1 MNPDPNTVQD
11 TCGYSSDD
19 NLSELNETEIKLKKD
34 LQDII
39 DLLPPPIPL
48 IPKTLRPSEPFF
60 QSQNIPYEVLQEFS
74 SQEVL
79 EPIGPKVDP
88 KSVFEKYDPGVSLKS
103 LFPKD
108 KLVYL
113 RSKGLFKNEFNSN
126 KCDLKKLMIKK
137 KFLEKNEDRVYSNSL
152 LVDVLPR
159 YYQPVDGDRT
169 LVFESR
175 FESGNLAMASK
186 LSEFEYNLLLQSDIN
201 SKGHTQWFFFSVENT
216 TPNLNIKFNILNFA
230 KSDSLYNDGMKILVY
245 SNKAQESL
253 NCGWVRGGESIKY
266 YSNGIVKEGSASLKT
281 YSSLS
286 FTYQFVYNDD
296 KVFFA
301 YSLPYTYS
309 SLQGLLDS
317 YESDSVRSQFFHRKT
332 LCKSI
337 GGNRCDYITITNK
350 GTLDEIKNKRAVVIS
365 ARVHPGETVGS
376 WMMLGVLDFLTS
388 LDPEAQELRSKYIFK
403 IIPMLN
409 PDGVING
416 NYRCSLVGADLNR
429 RWKNPQFDIHPIIF
443 NLKKLIKTTAESYEI
458 DLICD
463 LHGHSRKQD
472 IFMYGCD
479 YNKNPEICRLFPYI
493 LSKMS
498 PVFSFEE
505 SRFGIQKAKES
516 TLRVSLFKELKIPN
530 VFTLEASF
538 AGASFGKYQNF
549 HYTGGILADM
559 GRDLC
564 KALLVLSQNSK
575 LARNPTIKKPVIQKN
590 LKKPENDGKKFA
602 DQKFDLEGILKELLS
617 KKENLNLNDGNSSS
631 SGSESEPSE
640 DNLDL
645 DSLNKLI
652 PQTAEPKKDSLCKKR
667 YERSLHLPRSR
678 VLKKC
683 EKCGES
689 EVTGHACKNLNNS
702 YSLRRKI
709 VGLRTY
715 YNICGKKVHDQST
728 QTPPSFYEKS
738 PKKRY
743 MSSLGPLSIDS
754 NLSAYD
760 DLAAESECR
769 LKTLPSIQTVRRDS
783 RLESSF
789 LESPKKL
796 QPLMLARKVSN

>member
-1 MNPDPNTVQD
+1 MNPDPSANQD
-11 TCGYSSDD
+11 TCGYFSDEE
-19 NLSELNETEIKLKKD
+19 LSELNETEKKLKQD
-34 LQDII
+34 LEDFE

-60 QSQNIPYEVLQEFS
+60 QSQKIPYEILQDFS
-74 SQEVL
+74 SQERL
-79 EPIGPKVDP
+79 EPIGPKVDS
-88 KSVFEKYDPGVSLKS
+88 KSAIDKYDPGVTLKS

-113 RSKGLFKNEFNSN
+113 RCKNLYKTDFNSN
-126 KCDLKKLMIKK
+126 KCDLKKLLIKK
-137 KFLEKNEDRVYSNSL
+137 KNLEKIEDRVYSNSL
-152 LVDVLPR
+152 LVDKLPR
-159 YYQPVDGDRT
+159 YYQPSEGEKT
-169 LVFESR
+169 LIFESR

-186 LSEFEYNLLLQSDIN
+186 VSETEYNLLLQSDIN

-216 TPNLNIKFNILNFA
+216 TENSQIKFNILNFA
-230 KSDSLYNDGMKILVY
+230 KGDSLYNDGMKVLIY
-245 SNKAQESL
+245 SNKAQEQE
-253 NCGWVRGGESIKY
+253 NCGWVRGGESLKY
-266 YSNGIVKEGSASLKT
+266 YSNGIIKDTSTSLKS
-281 YSSLS
+281 YASLS
-286 FTYQFVYNDD
+286 FVYQFTYSDD

-309 SLQGLLDS
+309 SLQNLLDS
-317 YESDSVRSQFFHRKT
+317 YEADTVRNQVFHRKT

-337 GGNRCDYITITNK
+337 GGNRCDYLTITNK
-350 GTLDEIKNKRAVVIS
+350 GTLEEIKNKRAVFIS

-388 LDPEAQELRSKYIFK
+388 QDPEAQLLRSKYIFK

-429 RWKNPQFDIHPIIF
+429 RWKNPQQDIHPIIH
-443 NLKKLIKTTAESYEI
+443 NLKKLIKNTAETYEI

-493 LSKMS
+493 LSKVS

-538 AGASFGKYQNF
+538 CGASFGKYKNF

-575 LARNPTIKKPVIQKN
+575 LARNPLTKKPALPKN
-590 LKKPENDGKKFA
+590 AKKPEIDPKVVNNIH
-602 DQKFDLEGILKELLS
+602 DLESILKELLS
-617 KKENLNLNDGNSSS
+617 KKENLLSNEENSS

-645 DSLNKLI
+645 DTLKNLV
-652 PQTAEPKKDSLCKKR
+652 PQTAEARKDGFCKKR
-667 YERSLHLPRSR
+667 YERSLHMPRHRSI
-678 VLKKC
+678 KKC
-683 EKCGES
+683 EKCGDN
-689 EVTGHACKNLNNS
+689 EVSGHFCKILNNS
-702 YSLRRKI
+702 CTLRRKI

-715 YNICGKKVHDQST
+715 YNICGKKVHDQET

-743 MSSLGPLSIDS
+743 MSSLGPLSIDTGF
-754 NLSAYD
+754 SAYE
-760 DLAAESECR
+760 DLADGSESR
-769 LKTLPSIQTVRRDS
+769 LKTLPAIQSNRNYS

-796 QPLMLARKVSN
+796 QPLILAKKVSNN